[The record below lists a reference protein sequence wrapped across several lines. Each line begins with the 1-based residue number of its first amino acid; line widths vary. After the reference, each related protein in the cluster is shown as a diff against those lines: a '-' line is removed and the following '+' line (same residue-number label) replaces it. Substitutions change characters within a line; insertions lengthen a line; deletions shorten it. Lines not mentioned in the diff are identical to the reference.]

1 MKNGPLGDGSGQKL
15 PSHHGVGSAGPRHG
29 AYLLGRSALKW
40 RVPGVTTGSPRR
52 AEARC
57 LLTGKVSFEIA
68 GPRGHHGV
76 TTMGGC
82 TAGTLIGTLGPGV
95 RVKHLTM
102 AGAIIP
108 VGGHRMPFH
117 PGFSPAR
124 SGRLAQRGNGGSNP
138 LTHGLSIY
146 RRGCDRPSI
155 LGTVGEPP
163 SFS

>member
-102 AGAIIP
+102 AGE
-108 VGGHRMPFH
+108 
-117 PGFSPAR
+117 SSR
-124 SGRLAQRGNGGSNP
+124 SVATGCRSIRDSAQ
-138 LTHGLSIY
+138 L
-146 RRGCDRPSI
+146 DRAVLLNAATGAVI
-155 LGTVGEPP
+155 H
-163 SFS
+163 